1 MHYTYQDEI
10 CDGEKH
16 SLAWLFLTNGK
27 KDRPIRCI
35 KVKSMKF
42 KSLYSF
48 LNTDLSII
56 ERELEK
62 TAASEHPLIKEANM
76 ELLQAGGKRIRPVF
90 VLLSSMFGQYD
101 INVVKH
107 VAVALETI
115 HMASLVHDDV
125 IDDAELR
132 RGKPTVK
139 AKWDNRVAMYTG
151 DYLLARS
158 LEVMTKIE
166 NPLAHQILSKTIVE
180 VCLGELEQIKDKYCF
195 EQSLRT
201 YLKRIKRKTALLIA
215 VSCQLGAIS
224 TGASEEIH
232 RKLYW
237 FGYFV
242 GMSFQITDDILDF
255 TSTEEAL
262 GKPVGSDLLQGNI
275 TLPVLFALQDPSM
288 KSEIERISNKTTPED
303 IKPILHKILSSD
315 VIDRAEKVSDLYLH
329 KALAILESL
338 PKNRA
343 KSTLLS
349 IAKYIGKRKT

>member
-1 MHYTYQDEI
+1 
-10 CDGEKH
+10 
-16 SLAWLFLTNGK
+16 
-27 KDRPIRCI
+27 
-35 KVKSMKF
+35 MKF
-42 KSLYSF
+42 KALYSF

-56 ERELEK
+56 EQELEK
-62 TAASEHPLIKEANM
+62 TAISEYPLLREANL

-90 VLLSSMFGQYD
+90 VLLSSMFGNYD
-101 INVVKH
+101 INRVKY

-132 RGKPTVK
+132 RGQPTVK
-139 AKWDNRVAMYTG
+139 SKWDNRIAMYTG

-158 LEVMTKIE
+158 LEVMTNIDDH
-166 NPLAHQILSKTIVE
+166 LAHRILSKTIVE
-180 VCLGELEQIKDKYCF
+180 VCLGEIEQIKDKYRF

-224 TGASEEIH
+224 AGASEEIH

-237 FGYFV
+237 FGYYV

-255 TSTEEAL
+255 TSTEKEL

-275 TLPVLFALQDPSM
+275 TLPVLFALENETF
-288 KSEIERISNKTTPED
+288 KLEIEKITNETTPNE
-303 IKPILHKILSSD
+303 IQPILKMILQSD
-315 VIDRAEKVSDLYLH
+315 VIERSAKVSDLYLQ
-329 KALAILESL
+329 KAFAILDSL

-343 KSTLLS
+343 RSTLYS
-349 IAKYIGKRKT
+349 IAKYIGKRKF